1 MKTLNM
7 TYFFLPQLRQK
18 IDTYQGSELQHPEY
32 AHINKC

>member
-7 TYFFLPQLRQK
+7 TYFFLPQLQK